1 MWKGPLAKY
10 GPRAIF
16 GARLRSLCARLSAHW
31 HPPPPA
37 IRPPIIAGSDMVA
50 WNELLRNESEILAGY
65 PWGPAALPMY
75 GGLARSHPDH
85 LHPSRPCTGRCRH
98 EWLNLTVGLY
108 WFGHKAPP
116 SWERHH
122 VPRAPACDLS

>member
-1 MWKGPLAKY
+1 MPSPSHA
-10 GPRAIF
+10 PVTSFAPPF
-16 GARLRSLCARLSAHW
+16 GRKSTVMLLS
-31 HPPPPA
+31 
-37 IRPPIIAGSDMVA
+37 PPIIAGSDMVA
-50 WNELLRNESEILAGY
+50 WNELLRNESEILPGY

-122 VPRAPACDLS
+122 VPRAPACDL

>member
-1 MWKGPLAKY
+1 MDDVTLLPWLCTYKEQ
-10 GPRAIF
+10 
-16 GARLRSLCARLSAHW
+16 RSC
-31 HPPPPA
+31 
-37 IRPPIIAGSDMVA
+37 
-50 WNELLRNESEILAGY
+50 
-65 PWGPAALPMY
+65 WGPAALPMY

-122 VPRAPACDLS
+122 VPRAPACDLRT